1 MQKKPWDS
9 SLELLINFEI
19 NNPGQG
25 GYRRPYVA
33 VWIED
38 KEGSPVRTL
47 ELWFQQGGRGMRWL
61 RDLRAWVRGESM
73 RKLVDGGD
81 LAATSS
87 SPTRQPGKYSVA
99 WDGKDDKK
107 KPVAQ
112 GEYFIC
118 VEAAREHGTYQLIRK
133 SFPLANKPLKADL
146 GGNIEIKSADIELR
160 KKR

>member
-1 MQKKPWDS
+1 MQKKSWES
-9 SLELLINFEI
+9 SLELMINFEI

-33 VWIED
+33 IWIED

-61 RDLRAWVRGESM
+61 RDLRAWVRGESL
-73 RKLVDGGD
+73 RKLADGGD
-81 LAATSS
+81 LSATVS
-87 SPTRQPGKYSVA
+87 SPTRNPGKYSVV
-99 WDGKDDKK
+99 WDGKDDQK
-107 KPVAQ
+107 KPVTQ
-112 GEYFIC
+112 GEYYVC
-118 VEAAREHGTYQLIRK
+118 VEAAREHGSYQLIRK
-133 SFPLANKPLKADL
+133 SFPITNKLLKAEL